1 MMRSQNL
8 PPALCIMIAAL
19 FVFSSSFSAVK
30 LDKAKTK
37 VSEKALVK
45 SDDAQKNQLK
55 LNATKE
61 VTNSKIIAPV
71 TASTNV
77 RSTFGNSEIK
87 EKTYFF
93 SSNTNS
99 NASLIATAHEADTIT
114 QATLFKRGL
123 YYGFAI
129 MVILLNLIC
138 FFLFE
143 EKVFLFYSMALAGI
157 TATFFFS
164 DGLFSLIGL
173 NIINTAAMQ
182 STLLLF
188 AAGLSALF
196 ASKYLTFSEF
206 FPRVKYVAFGVM
218 GFAFMMIF
226 SGWISETQFFTGVAN
241 SLLVGLMSFYFVL
254 GLMLFSKKNYAKFY
268 VIASAIPMLFAI
280 DYFVLSSFGINF
292 LNTESFHLK
301 SASIF
306 EMLIL
311 TYAIMY
317 RMKSIKEEH
326 QLRQT
331 ELRIFLK
338 RQEVLNRTNTAKLMQ
353 DVYLE
358 NLIMQYDLD
367 GLEIKLL
374 QYISEGKD
382 NAKIARKLK
391 TTEVEIEFLT
401 RELYEKLE
409 ISEQIQEDYRM
420 IDTQPDYIY
429 N

>member
-1 MMRSQNL
+1 
-8 PPALCIMIAAL
+8 MIAAL
-19 FVFSSSFSAVK
+19 LVFGQSFSAVK
-30 LDKAKTK
+30 DTKAKSK
-37 VSEKALVK
+37 VVNKELFKSVNALQQSSLVNTTVISPGADISSSAVAGPLESESAEK
-45 SDDAQKNQLK
+45 S
-55 LNATKE
+55 
-61 VTNSKIIAPV
+61 I
-71 TASTNV
+71 
-77 RSTFGNSEIK
+77 IK

-99 NASLIATAHEADTIT
+99 NASLVATAHETEMISNGIIF
-114 QATLFKRGL
+114 QRGL

-129 MVILLNLIC
+129 MVILLNLVC
-138 FFLFE
+138 YFLFE
-143 EKVFLFYSMALAGI
+143 EKVFVFFSMALASM

-164 DGLFSLIGL
+164 DGLLSLLGL
-173 NIINTAAMQ
+173 NIINTPAMQ
-182 STLLLF
+182 STLLFF
-188 AAGLSALF
+188 AAGFTAVF
-196 ASKYLTFSEF
+196 ASHYLTLSEY
-206 FPRVKYVAFGVM
+206 FPRIKYVSLGIM

-226 SGWISETQFFTGVAN
+226 SGWVSETEFFTGVAN
-241 SLLVGLMSFYFVL
+241 SLLIGLMGLYFMIGVS
-254 GLMLFSKKNYAKFY
+254 LFSKKNYAKFY
-268 VIASAIPMLFAI
+268 VIATAIPMLFAI
-280 DYFVLSSFGINF
+280 DYFVLSKFGINF

-301 SASIF
+301 SAGIV
-306 EMLIL
+306 EMLVL

-317 RMKSIKEEH
+317 RMKAIKEEH

-391 TTEVEIEFLT
+391 TTEVEVEFLT

-420 IDTQPDYIY
+420 VDTQPDYIY